1 MNNKL
6 FRSQSLSRVNSPE
19 QLNEY
24 IKVAGPSVWLTL
36 GAVVLLLL
44 GVLIWSIFG
53 TCDTKIDAC
62 IIADDQGVVCLV
74 PEDDAAYIE
83 EGMPITVGKQAG
95 SIVSIADE
103 PVRAG
108 DKLDDYQ
115 LYELGLKSDDLCTAA
130 LIKTGGLPDGTY
142 TEQITVE
149 SIHPISFV
157 IH

>member
-1 MNNKL
+1 MNDKL
-6 FRSQSLSRVNSPE
+6 FRSQSIGRVNSPE

-44 GVLIWSIFG
+44 GILIWSIFG

-62 IIADDQGVVCLV
+62 IIVSDSGVVCLV

-83 EGMPITVGKQAG
+83 EGMTFTVREQTG

-108 DKLDDYQ
+108 AKLDDYQ
-115 LYELGLKSDDLCTAA
+115 LYELSLKSDDLCAEA
-130 LIKTGGLPDGTY
+130 LIKIEGLPKGTY

-149 SIHPISFV
+149 HIHPISFV